1 MRLPRLFRFT
11 VAYLLGFI
19 TLGILIRLGF
29 ASAFGNK
36 ADPLAR
42 HLLAESLLLGARFDL
57 RLGLLSLSPLLLLG
71 GFNILSPFKPGR
83 ANVLWRIWFTLVFAT
98 LIFTHMVDFAH
109 YSYLGVKLSASVLN
123 FLYNMDESAGMVW
136 STYPVFKLLGVWLLA
151 VALLSW
157 LTGRLMAW
165 AGRFPGWDAG
175 KWKTS
180 ALVLVSLLATLLGIH
195 GKFSQYPL
203 RWSDAYYSTNSF
215 AAAVALNPALNFF
228 DTMSYTRNTYSLDDV
243 RAAYPDI
250 AAYLGVDH
258 PDAAKLNFER
268 HITPK
273 ASALP
278 GQPNVVMVYLES
290 FSGYKTS
297 LYGNP
302 LETTPFFTQL
312 ASESIWFDQ
321 LFTPHFGTARGIFA
335 GLSGIPDVDLRDTS
349 SRNPAAVNQNVLINA
364 FKGYDKDYFIG
375 GSTTWA
381 NVRGVLTKNIDGLKI
396 HEEGSYSTPRNDVW
410 GISDK
415 NLFYEANKVFREKKS
430 PFFAVIQTS
439 GNHRPYTIPAE
450 DTDFKLKNPSVA
462 ELHANGFAAVDEYNS
477 FRYMD
482 YCIAKF
488 IEAAKKEAYF
498 DNTVFVFF
506 GDHGIR
512 AMGHDVGP
520 NVPRA
525 YQDLKLSSVHTP
537 LVIYAPKL
545 IKPARYHKVGSQIDI
560 LPTIAGLFNLSY
572 VNKGM
577 GRDLLDPRFDQQ
589 RSAFTIYP
597 DEGGEIGILDQ
608 DWYYIMQVS
617 KKSGGLFEMQSNT
630 PSVDRAKSHPE
641 IAEKMRKQLRD
652 YYTVS
657 DYMLTHSQTMAP

>member
-1 MRLPRLFRFT
+1 MRIPRLFRFT
-11 VAYLLGFI
+11 LVYLLAFI
-19 TLGILIRLGF
+19 ALGILIRLGF
-29 ASAFGNK
+29 ATAFGNK
-36 ADPLAR
+36 ADPLPGR
-42 HLLAESLLLGARFDL
+42 LLAESILLGARFDL
-57 RLGLLSLSPLLLLG
+57 RLGLLSLAPMLLLG
-71 GFNILSPFKPGR
+71 GFKLTTPFKEGLAKR
-83 ANVLWRIWFTLVFAT
+83 LWLVWFALVFAV
-98 LIFTHMVDFAH
+98 LIFSHMVDFAH

-123 FLYNMDESAGMVW
+123 FLYNLDESAGMVW
-136 STYPVFKLLGVWLLA
+136 STYPVGKLTLVWALS
-151 VALLSW
+151 VALLTW
-157 LTGRLMAW
+157 GVAGLMRRVSRF
-165 AGRFPGWDAG
+165 AGWEAG

-180 ALVLVSLLATLLGIH
+180 LLVLVSLLATLLGIH

-203 RWSDAYYSTNSF
+203 RWSDAYYTTNSF
-215 AAAVALNPALNFF
+215 AAAVALNPALNFY
-228 DTMSYTRNTYSLDDV
+228 DTMSYTKDTYSIDDV
-243 RAAYPDI
+243 RAAYPAV

-258 PDAAKLNFER
+258 PDAKTLNFER
-268 HITPK
+268 HIQPK
-273 ASALP
+273 PTAFK

-302 LETTPFFTQL
+302 LDTTPFFTQM
-312 ASESIWFDQ
+312 AKESIWFDH
-321 LFTPHFGTARGIFA
+321 LYTPHFGTARGIFA

-364 FKGYDKDYFIG
+364 FKGYEKDYFIG

-396 HEEGSYSTPRNDVW
+396 HEEGSYSAPRNDVW

-482 YCIAKF
+482 YCIEKF
-488 IEAAKKEAYF
+488 MQTARKEAYF

-525 YQDLKLSSVHTP
+525 FQDLKLSSVHTP
-537 LVIYAPKL
+537 FILYAPKL
-545 IKPARYHKVGSQIDI
+545 LKPARYDKTASQIDI

-572 VNKGM
+572 INKGM
-577 GRDLLDPRFDQQ
+577 GRDLLDPRFDAS
-589 RSAFTIYP
+589 RFAFTIYP
-597 DEGGEIGILDQ
+597 DEGGEIGILDK
-608 DWYYIMQVS
+608 DWYYIMQVG
-617 KKSGGLFEMQSNT
+617 KKSGGLFDMKSNT
-630 PSVDRAKSHPE
+630 PSADKASEHPD
-641 IAEKMRKQLRD
+641 IAARMKQQLRD

-657 DYMLTHSQTMAP
+657 DYMLTHSGGK